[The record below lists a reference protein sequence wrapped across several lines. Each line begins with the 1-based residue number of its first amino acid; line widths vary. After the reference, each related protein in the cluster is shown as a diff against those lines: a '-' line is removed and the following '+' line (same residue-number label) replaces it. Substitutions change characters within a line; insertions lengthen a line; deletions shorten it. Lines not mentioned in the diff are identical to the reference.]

1 MKKKVL
7 IIAITAALLAV
18 IAAACLLLLPDAPAG
33 KPAESSSPEE
43 IYWNVDRDTYI
54 EQETGLSLREP
65 AEDGSYHIRF
75 GRAGGLRDHPELL
88 FVLAIAVHKFPEGM
102 AGGVGLGADAPG
114 GLMVA
119 IGVALQNLP
128 EGMVMIPPLLGAG
141 MGRGRAALIALLTG
155 LLNALGVLAGAAWG
169 MLAVWFLPL
178 ALAFAGGAMLD
189 VIVGCMIPGIS
200 GENVLPGGRWIL
212 MGGFLLMTGVNMLF

>member
-1 MKKKVL
+1 
-7 IIAITAALLAV
+7 
-18 IAAACLLLLPDAPAG
+18 
-33 KPAESSSPEE
+33 
-43 IYWNVDRDTYI
+43 
-54 EQETGLSLREP
+54 
-65 AEDGSYHIRF
+65 
-75 GRAGGLRDHPELL
+75 
-88 FVLAIAVHKFPEGM
+88 
-102 AGGVGLGADAPG
+102 
-114 GLMVA
+114 
-119 IGVALQNLP
+119 
-128 EGMVMIPPLLGAG
+128 MVMIPPLLGAG